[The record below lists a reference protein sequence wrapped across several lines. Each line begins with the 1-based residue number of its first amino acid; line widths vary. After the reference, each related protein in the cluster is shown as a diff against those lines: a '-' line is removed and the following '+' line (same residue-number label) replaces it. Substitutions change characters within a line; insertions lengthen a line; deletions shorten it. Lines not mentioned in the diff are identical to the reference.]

1 MDDHRNEPPNT
12 SARFGNE
19 CYRFGR
25 SLSRNPATD
34 TTQTKSC
41 RFENI
46 HPQTH
51 DVPLASNY
59 VYNFEDMDNP
69 GHYKLWFVHGAYTE
83 WITSS
88 LAPHYFSDFLEGRDH
103 WGRGTQPTRWIQG
116 ATDEVRDFNTHP
128 KYTALRLSVKDLIV
142 KTGRPNSVS
151 RGVHMS
157 MLFDKDP
164 LWVDRLIPSIPNMTL
179 QEQEV
184 REFDVY
190 SAVQPPV
197 ETPLPPTNDHPSCMQ
212 LPLATCPHRTS
223 GTECNHVT
231 PEGAE
236 LKAPCFE
243 SASNGGP

>member
-1 MDDHRNEPPNT
+1 M
-12 SARFGNE
+12 
-19 CYRFGR
+19 
-25 SLSRNPATD
+25 D

-41 RFENI
+41 RFDNI
-46 HPQTH
+46 NPQTH
-51 DVPLASNY
+51 DVPLASSY

-88 LAPHYFSDFLEGRDH
+88 LAPCYFSDFLEGKDH

-116 ATDEVRDFNTHP
+116 VTDDTRDFTTHP
-128 KYTALRLSVKDLIV
+128 EYTALRLSVKDLMV

-164 LWVDRLIPSIPNMTL
+164 IWVDRLIPSIPNMTL

-212 LPLATCPHRTS
+212 LPLATCPPVRIEPAALNATMLLLKEQSSRHRVLSQPPMEDLDT
-223 GTECNHVT
+223 TVCV
-231 PEGAE
+231 
-236 LKAPCFE
+236 
-243 SASNGGP
+243 SAWYMLWQTM